1 MKLQTRDPTTKNA
14 ENTKEE
20 QTILFRSLRVLRGS
34 SFIWLA
40 LVGTLTTVALTS
52 HLRAQENA
60 KAESASVLVETK
72 PVQQGE
78 IADRL
83 IGYGSAVPAI
93 NGGMTLSV
101 QAEGRVMR
109 IAVTPGEAVH
119 AGQTLLE
126 FHLSE
131 AASSTYSQA
140 VSALKLAQEE
150 RTRIARLLDQQ
161 LATRD
166 QKAQADKAAS
176 DAQAALAALEH
187 ETGGKP
193 QQTLVAPFDGVV
205 STVPVAQGDRVAAG
219 APLVTITRSKGLV
232 VTVGVEPSE
241 RGRLQLGQSVEVQS
255 LGGGSETHAG
265 KLVRVDRSLN
275 PKTRLVDAD
284 VAVDDELLQGDA
296 FRAGIEVGQLKGWL
310 VARDA
315 VLDDDEG
322 AYLFQIDGKKA
333 VRVTV
338 KRIGSDEETAVVDGP
353 LDAKREV
360 VIVGNY
366 QLENGMA
373 VRKADDDKGDAAK
386 DAKATGAKK
395 P

>member
-1 MKLQTRDPTTKNA
+1 MRSFR
-14 ENTKEE
+14 
-20 QTILFRSLRVLRGS
+20 LFLLLGATATV
-34 SFIWLA
+34 
-40 LVGTLTTVALTS
+40 TLPFF
-52 HLRAQENA
+52 LRAQEDSKTEA
-60 KAESASVLVETK
+60 ASVLVETQ
-72 PVQQGE
+72 PVQRGE
-78 IADRL
+78 IADKL
-83 IGYGSAVPAI
+83 VAYGSAVPAI

-101 QAEGRVMR
+101 QAEGRVTH

-126 FHLSE
+126 FHLSA

-150 RTRIARLLDQQ
+150 RTRTTHLLEQQ

-176 DAQAALAALEH
+176 DAQAALDALEH

-193 QQTLVAPFDGVV
+193 LQTLVAPFDGVV

-241 RGRLQLGQSVEVQS
+241 RGRLSVGQSVQVES
-255 LGGGSETHAG
+255 LADSAQTHDG
-265 KLVRVDRSLN
+265 KLVRIDRSLN

-310 VARDA
+310 VPRDA

-322 AYLFQIDGKKA
+322 AYLFQTDGKKA
-333 VRVTV
+333 VRVKV
-338 KRIGSDEETAVVDGP
+338 KRVGSDEETAVVDGP

-360 VIVGNY
+360 VVVGNY
-366 QLENGMA
+366 QLEDGMA
-373 VRKADDDKGDAAK
+373 VRKADADKSDDAK
-386 DAKATGAKK
+386 DEKAPAKSGPAK